1 MIEKIRNKYLNSLT
15 QIVVLNKEGKVV
27 QTDNQLFAFALDSVL
42 EDFHPFF
49 YIIPSLLTDDNQETV
64 FSGVHID
71 YMDTKMVLDVI
82 VNSGSETDNPFVI
95 LIDFSNYYK
104 NFQSIAQEKN
114 ESILSF
120 HLEELKN
127 QQLEAEKQFKDKF
140 LANVSHDLKTPLW
153 GTTFFVNKLL
163 QTPLTTTQADY
174 LATIKES
181 NDHIYHLVQ
190 DLLDLSKIESGQMEI
205 VQEVF
210 DFHQAMYHLQSILK
224 PKADDRKLG
233 LEMKMDASIPK
244 KLIGDKAR
252 LNQVLINL
260 LDNSIKF
267 THQGSVA
274 LEINL
279 LEKKDKKIQ
288 LQFIVK
294 DTGSG
299 IDTSNKE
306 EVFLSFKKLHS
317 SKKVEG
323 LGLGLSIVSNLVQ
336 LMQGKIDY
344 QTQLGV
350 GTIFEIIL
358 PFEV

>member
-1 MIEKIRNKYLNSLT
+1 MIEHIRNKYLNSLT
-15 QIVVLNKEGKVV
+15 QIVVLNKNGQVI
-27 QTDNQLFAFALDSVL
+27 QTDNQLFAFPLESLL

-49 YIIPSLLTDDNQETV
+49 YIIPSLLEDDNQETV

-71 YMDTKMVLDVI
+71 YLETKMVLDVI
-82 VNSGSETDNPFVI
+82 VNSGSETTNPFVI
-95 LIDFSNYYK
+95 LIDFSSYYK

-127 QQLEAEKQFKDKF
+127 QQLEAEKVFKDKF

-153 GTTFFVNKLL
+153 GTTFFVNKLE
-163 QTPLTTTQADY
+163 QTQLTTIQKDY
-174 LATIKES
+174 VQTIKES
-181 NDHIYHLVQ
+181 NEHIYHLVQ

-205 VQEVF
+205 VHEVF
-210 DFHQAMYHLQSILK
+210 DFQQAMFHLESILK
-224 PKADDRKLG
+224 PKANDRKLSF
-233 LEMKMDASIPK
+233 EMKIDKSIPK
-244 KLIGDKAR
+244 QLIGDKVR
-252 LNQVLINL
+252 LNQILINL

-267 THQGSVA
+267 THEGSVV
-274 LEINL
+274 LQINQ
-279 LEKKDKKIQ
+279 LEKRDGKTQ

-317 SKKVEG
+317 SKKIEG
-323 LGLGLSIVSNLVQ
+323 LGLGLAIVSNLVR
-336 LMQGKIDY
+336 LMDGEIDF
-344 QTQLGV
+344 QTEINK
-350 GTIFEIIL
+350 GTTFEVIL
-358 PFEV
+358 PFET